1 MSYMNDDCDPFG
13 VPYAPLKVKQKKEKS
28 NEKYTLDNED
38 YKNHHS
44 RIICNDR
51 ELYLHQV
58 VDLLNE
64 LHEEK
69 EQLQHDATI
78 LIQSNQDYRKE
89 NEQLKQRNDRQAK
102 QLDRIYQ
109 LIEEKDWRTLN
120 DILDDFK
127 RCEEQLQREWRTYE

>member
-58 VDLLNE
+58 VDSLNRFA
-64 LHEEK
+64 EENK
-69 EQLQHDATI
+69 
-78 LIQSNQDYRKE
+78 
-89 NEQLKQRNDRQAK
+89 QLKQFQDRVFSWI
-102 QLDRIYQ
+102 DMH
-109 LIEEKDWRTLN
+109 
-120 DILDDFK
+120 
-127 RCEEQLQREWRTYE
+127 LQRLPILIDEEFNSDNEFADSSLYSGALQILETMKKELKGDVE